1 MKQLWNE
8 GRVVGLSAYEIYV
21 KETLAEDPDKEPASE
36 REWLAST
43 IANGSSVLIKWQMS
57 VMPQATSVSKSDP
70 KIVEFYLPENSRLCA
85 ANTLIASY
93 FRGDAELI
101 EGTRFAGKITDYGPL
116 IPNNSIKHPATD
128 SNVVSFETVPV
139 WTDLET
145 ETNEQEVARMASYL
159 NVVDGVAIQPGTW
172 NKSES
177 STPSVILAPNMSK
190 APVLRFL
197 VNGPI
202 RQEFWMLITGFTLRG
217 VVSGVSGI
225 DGADETHAPEDGD
238 FLGPSVFPWASKIIL
253 TMPNEAVSTVLK
265 PEYERAIANNA
276 PRYID
281 TTPVIDLE
289 DVSWKYFNSHQD
301 TRVSLDVTR
310 FPYKGASVLTAYS
323 RDSNMNPALY
333 MSDVRYSGQAYLY
346 PIDIVAPGT
355 VKLFEAE
362 TTLDPSSNDADA
374 DNIANNFEIKTPEN
388 FSFVASNPDRQLYQR
403 NPVTNH
409 LIPIAANWVS
419 DKNNIMNLNIQ
430 SGTRIAKTVPLTD
443 QDGND
448 LATDGGAGHIDCH
461 KGITWDSL
469 LESVSLNKTI
479 DPLSQFLLDISNS
492 YDSLDNTETSDY
504 VIHCSNDGG
513 SSLSAHNESLIV
525 KTELKDNKDHRLV
538 FDPPR
543 VEVNNYTVNHTLN
556 DVTTKSIS
564 LTKLD
569 GTDLSLSGSS
579 TYMDCHNGITW
590 EHLMAALAHDATMR
604 PLTSRLNSF
613 GNSLDNISASDTPY
627 IIKKNTSGDISLEQ
641 YSGQLPNFMVS
652 SVGLTPYNKGE
663 DADKPVNSKYLFD
676 EIKLDIFTYQVLNT
690 KGSPIGDVNTF
701 ANLLCMAGSDPLKVR
716 GTDWYQMFY
725 VSEEVDTA
733 TGISPKQALYT
744 IYNRMQ
750 SSRFYNKQNPPKSF
764 LFQSPGRAIVQTNS
778 AIPTKWF
785 FTVSALFDLGEWTS
799 ITNLNER
806 TWGIIIGKMVSGS
819 SSDNPWGD
827 SFINSTN
834 YQGALSFS
842 ELNCETAWTNA
853 TNKTLLNTTFLE

>member
-43 IANGSSVLIKWQMS
+43 IANGSSVLIKWRMS
-57 VMPQATSVSKSDP
+57 VMPQATAVSKSDP
-70 KIVEFYLPENSRLCA
+70 EIVEFYLPENSRLCA

-128 SNVVSFETVPV
+128 SDVVSLETVPV

-145 ETNEQEVARMASYL
+145 ETNQLEVAKIASYL

-177 STPSVILAPNMSK
+177 GTPSVILAPNMSK

-217 VVSGVSGI
+217 VVSGVSGV

-253 TMPNEAVSTVLK
+253 TMPNEAVSTILK
-265 PEYERAIANNA
+265 PEYERTIGTNA
-276 PRYID
+276 SRYID

-289 DVSWKYFNSHQD
+289 DVHWRYFNSHQD
-301 TRVSLDVTR
+301 TRVSLGVTR

-323 RDSNMNPALY
+323 RDNSMNPALY
-333 MSDVRYSGQAYLY
+333 MSDVRYSGQDYLY

-355 VKLFEAE
+355 VKLFEAK
-362 TTLDPSSNDADA
+362 TTLDPSSNDAAA
-374 DNIANNFEIKTPEN
+374 DSIANNFEIKTPEN

-409 LIPIAANWVS
+409 LIPIAANWIS

-469 LESVSLNKTI
+469 LESISLNKTI

-492 YDSLDNTETSDY
+492 YDSLDTTKTSDY

-513 SSLSAHNESLIV
+513 SSLSKHDETLRRWGSNENNPGV
-525 KTELKDNKDHRLV
+525 V
-538 FDPPR
+538 FNPPR
-543 VEVNNYTVNHTLN
+543 VKVNNYTVNHTLN
-556 DVTTKSIS
+556 GVATKTIS
-564 LTKLD
+564 LTD
-569 GTDLSLSGSS
+569 VAGNDLSLSGSS
-579 TYMDCHNGITW
+579 TYIDCHNGITW
-590 EHLMAALAHDATMR
+590 EHMMASLAHDATMR

-613 GNSLDNISASDTPY
+613 GDSLDNIRASDTPY
-627 IIKKNTSGDISLEQ
+627 IIKKNTSGDITLEQ

-652 SVGLTPYNKGE
+652 SVDLTPYNKSG
-663 DADKPVNSKYLFD
+663 SGFTKYLFD
-676 EIKLDIFTYQVLNT
+676 EIKLDIFTYQVLDTN
-690 KGSPIGDVNTF
+690 GDPLGDVNTF
-701 ANLLCMAGSDPLKVR
+701 ANLLCVAGSDPLKVH
-716 GTDWYQMFY
+716 GTDWYQMF
-725 VSEEVDTA
+725 EVKTN
-733 TGISPKQALYT
+733 GPKQALYK
-744 IYNRMQ
+744 IYNRMK
-750 SSRFYNKQNPPKSF
+750 SSRFYNNENPPLSF
-764 LFQSPGRAIVQTNS
+764 LFQSPGRTIVQTTT
-778 AIPTKWF
+778 AIPTTYF
-785 FTVSALFDLGEWTS
+785 FTVSVLFDLTKWSS
-799 ITNLNER
+799 IEDMTQSS
-806 TWGIIIGKMVSGS
+806 WGIIIGKMINGSG
-819 SSDNPWGD
+819 DPWGG

-842 ELNCETAWTNA
+842 ELNCETAWNKAA
-853 TNKTLLNTTFLE
+853 TTLNTSFVE

>member
-43 IANGSSVLIKWQMS
+43 IANGSSVLIKWRMS
-57 VMPQATSVSKSDP
+57 VMPQATAVSKPDP
-70 KIVEFYLPENSRLCA
+70 EIVEFYLPENSRLCA

-128 SNVVSFETVPV
+128 SNVVSDETVPV
-139 WTDLET
+139 WTDIET
-145 ETNEQEVARMASYL
+145 ETNQLEVARMASYL

-172 NKSES
+172 NKSDS
-177 STPSVILAPNMSK
+177 GTPSVILAPNMSK

-197 VNGPI
+197 INGPI
-202 RQEFWMLITGFTLRG
+202 REEFWMLITGFTLRG

-238 FLGPSVFPWASKIIL
+238 FLGPAVFPWASKIIL
-253 TMPNEAVSTVLK
+253 TVPNEAVSTILN
-265 PEYERAIANNA
+265 PEYERAIGTNA

-289 DVSWKYFNSHQD
+289 DVSWRYFNNHQD
-301 TRVSLDVTR
+301 TRVRIDVTR

-323 RDSNMNPALY
+323 RDSSMNPALY
-333 MSDVRYSGQAYLY
+333 ISDIRYSGQDYLY

-374 DNIANNFEIKTPEN
+374 DSIANNFEIKTPEN

-430 SGTRIAKTVPLTD
+430 SGTKIAKTVPLTD

-492 YDSLDNTETSDY
+492 YDSLDTTETSDY

-513 SSLSAHNESLIV
+513 SSLSKHDE
-525 KTELKDNKDHRLV
+525 TLKLRAANKRNPGVV
-538 FDPPR
+538 FDTPS
-543 VEVNNYTVNHTLN
+543 VKVNNYTVNHTLN
-556 DVTTKSIS
+556 GVATKTIS
-564 LTKLD
+564 LTNMD

-579 TYMDCHNGITW
+579 TYIDCHNGITW
-590 EHLMAALAHDATMR
+590 EHLMASLAHDATMR

-613 GNSLDNISASDTPY
+613 GNSLDTISASDTPY
-627 IIKKNTSGDISLEQ
+627 VIKKDTSGNIDVVQ

-652 SVGLTPYNKGE
+652 SVGITPYNAGE
-663 DADKPVNSKYLFD
+663 DSNSATYKKHLFN
-676 EIKLDIFTYQVLNT
+676 EIKLDIFTYQVSRTDGTL
-690 KGSPIGDVNTF
+690 IGDVNTF
-701 ANLLCMAGSDPLKVR
+701 ANLLCVSGSNTLGVN
-716 GTDWYQMFY
+716 GTDWYQMFK
-725 VSEEVDTA
+725 VSKDIDEA

-744 IYNRMQ
+744 IYNRMK
-750 SSRFYNKQNPPKSF
+750 SSRFYDKDTPPKSF
-764 LFQSPGRAIVQTNS
+764 LFQSPGRTIVTTS
-778 AIPTKWF
+778 TAIPTTYF
-785 FTVSALFDLGEWTS
+785 FTVSALFDLNQYTPIEDMTQPS
-799 ITNLNER
+799 
-806 TWGIIIGKMVSGS
+806 WGLIIGKMINGSGNS
-819 SSDNPWGD
+819 NPWGG

-842 ELNCETAWTNA
+842 ELNCKTAWEHVSD
-853 TNKTLLNTTFLE
+853 LNTSFVE

>member
-43 IANGSSVLIKWQMS
+43 IANGSSVLIKWRTS
-57 VMPQATSVSKSDP
+57 VMPQAISVSKSDP
-70 KIVEFYLPENSRLCA
+70 EIVEFYLPENSRLCA

-128 SNVVSFETVPV
+128 SNVVSSETVPV

-159 NVVDGVAIQPGTW
+159 NVVDGIAIQPGTW
-172 NKSES
+172 NKSDS
-177 STPSVILAPNMSK
+177 GTPSVILAPNMSK

-253 TMPNEAVSTVLK
+253 TMPNEAVSTILK
-265 PEYERAIANNA
+265 PEYERAIGNNA
-276 PRYID
+276 SRYID

-289 DVSWKYFNSHQD
+289 DVSWNYFNSHQD
-301 TRVSLDVTR
+301 TRVSLTVTR

-323 RDSNMNPALY
+323 RDNGMNPALY
-333 MSDVRYSGQAYLY
+333 MSDVRYSGQDYLY

-362 TTLDPSSNDADA
+362 STLDPVVNDADA
-374 DNIANNFEIKTPEN
+374 DKIANDFEIKTPEN

-419 DKNNIMNLNIQ
+419 DKNNILNLNIQ
-430 SGTRIAKTVPLTD
+430 SGTKKAKTVPLTD
-443 QDGND
+443 NDGND
-448 LATDGGAGHIDCH
+448 LATDGSAGRIDCH

-492 YDSLDNTETSDY
+492 YDSLDTTKTSDY

-525 KTELKDNKDHRLV
+525 KTELKDNTNNRLV
-538 FDPPR
+538 FESSELQAKVPNYI
-543 VEVNNYTVNHTLN
+543 VEHTLN
-556 DVTTKSIS
+556 DKITRTPSLNNSAGVPLSMNGTTAHI
-564 LTKLD
+564 D
-569 GTDLSLSGSS
+569 GHTGFTWQDLM
-579 TYMDCHNGITW
+579 T
-590 EHLMAALAHDATMR
+590 ALANNATIR

-613 GNSLDNISASDTPY
+613 GDSLDDISASDTPY
-627 IIKKNTSGDISLEQ
+627 VIKKDISGNIDIVQ

-652 SVGLTPYNKGE
+652 SVGLTPYNKEG
-663 DADKPVNSKYLFD
+663 SGLTKYLFN
-676 EIKLDIFTYQVLNT
+676 EIKLDIFTYQVSRTDGTL
-690 KGSPIGDVNTF
+690 IGDVNTF
-701 ANLLCMAGSDPLKVR
+701 ANLLCVSGSNTLGVN
-716 GTDWYQMFY
+716 GTDWYQMFE
-725 VSEEVDTA
+725 VSNNVDAA
-733 TGISPKQALYT
+733 TGISPKQALYN
-744 IYNRMQ
+744 IYKRMK
-750 SSRFYNKQNPPKSF
+750 SSRFYNKDNPPKSF
-764 LFQSPGRAIVQTNS
+764 LFQSPGRTIVKTS
-778 AIPTKWF
+778 TAIPTTYF
-785 FTVSALFDLGEWTS
+785 FTVSALFDLTEWSS
-799 ITNLNER
+799 IDDMTQSS
-806 TWGIIIGKMVSGS
+806 WGLIIGKMINGSG
-819 SSDNPWGD
+819 NPWGG
-827 SFINSTN
+827 SFVNSTN

-842 ELNCETAWTNA
+842 ELNCKTAWN
-853 TNKTLLNTTFLE
+853 NVGELNTSFV

>member
-43 IANGSSVLIKWQMS
+43 IANGSSVLIKWRTS
-57 VMPQATSVSKSDP
+57 AMPQAISVSKSDP
-70 KIVEFYLPENSRLCA
+70 EIVEFYLPENSRLCA

-128 SNVVSFETVPV
+128 SNVVSSETVPV

-159 NVVDGVAIQPGTW
+159 NVVDGIAIQPGTW
-172 NKSES
+172 NKSDS
-177 STPSVILAPNMSK
+177 GTPSVILAPNMSK

-253 TMPNEAVSTVLK
+253 TVPNEAVSTILN
-265 PEYERAIANNA
+265 PEYERTIGTNA
-276 PRYID
+276 SRYID
-281 TTPVIDLE
+281 TTPVVDLE
-289 DVSWKYFNSHQD
+289 DVSWNYFNSHQD
-301 TRVSLDVTR
+301 TRVSLNVTR

-323 RDSNMNPALY
+323 RDNSMNPALY
-333 MSDVRYSGQAYLY
+333 MSDVRYSGQDYLY

-362 TTLDPSSNDADA
+362 STLDPAVNDADA
-374 DNIANNFEIKTPEN
+374 DKLANDFEIKTPEN
-388 FSFVASNPDRQLYQR
+388 FSFVASNPDRQMYQR

-419 DKNNIMNLNIQ
+419 DKNNILNLNIQ
-430 SGTRIAKTVPLTD
+430 SGTKKAKTVPLTD
-443 QDGND
+443 NDGND
-448 LATDGGAGHIDCH
+448 LATDGSAGRIDCH

-469 LESVSLNKTI
+469 LESVSLNRAI

-492 YDSLDNTETSDY
+492 YDSLDTTKASDY
-504 VIHCSNDGG
+504 VIHCSNDDG
-513 SSLSAHNESLIV
+513 SSLVEHNESLRV
-525 KTELKDNKDHRLV
+525 KTELKDNTNHRLV
-538 FDPPR
+538 FESSELQAKVPNYI
-543 VEVNNYTVNHTLN
+543 VEHTLN
-556 DVTTKSIS
+556 DKITRT
-564 LTKLD
+564 
-569 GTDLSLSGSS
+569 LSLNNSVDVPLS
-579 TYMDCHNGITW
+579 MNGTTAHIDGHTGFTW
-590 EHLMAALAHDATMR
+590 QDLMTALANNATIR

-613 GNSLDNISASDTPY
+613 GDSLDKIDASDTPY
-627 IIKKNTSGDISLEQ
+627 VIKKDTSGDITIEQ
-641 YSGQLPNFMVS
+641 YSGQLPNFNVS
-652 SVGLTPYNKGE
+652 SVGFHPYNSTSSG
-663 DADKPVNSKYLFD
+663 VSKFLFK
-676 EIKLDIFTYQVLNT
+676 EMKLDIFTYYVT
-690 KGSPIGDVNTF
+690 KSDSSSILGDVNTF
-701 ANLLCMAGSDPLKVR
+701 ANLLCVQGDLKVS
-716 GTDWYQMFY
+716 GSDWYQNFKIGGNPNNPEDVESKRQLQRIFNSMR
-725 VSEEVDTA
+725 A
-733 TGISPKQALYT
+733 
-744 IYNRMQ
+744 
-750 SSRFYNKQNPPKSF
+750 SRFYDEKKSKSLYF
-764 LFQSPGRAIVQTNS
+764 ISPGRSIITTS
-778 AIPTKWF
+778 TSLPSSYF
-785 FTVSALFDLGEWTS
+785 FTVSMIISLYGEDDNDDS
-799 ITNLNER
+799 NIDDINAPN
-806 TWGIIIGKMVSGS
+806 WGVIIGKLTN
-819 SSDNPWGD
+819 SSDSIYDKAN
-827 SFINSTN
+827 INSAN

-842 ELNCETAWTNA
+842 ELKYINVYNNLSKLHA
-853 TNKTLLNTTFLE
+853 TFTE